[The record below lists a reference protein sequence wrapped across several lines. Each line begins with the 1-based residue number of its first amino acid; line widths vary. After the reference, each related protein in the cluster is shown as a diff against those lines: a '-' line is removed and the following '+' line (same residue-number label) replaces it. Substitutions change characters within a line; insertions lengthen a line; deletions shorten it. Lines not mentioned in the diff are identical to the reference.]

1 VSFPLGEV
9 ASLGAAACW
18 AVGLTLYRRDVKGI
32 GARQVNLYKG
42 IQGTALFLVSL
53 VIVGATPMAAEA
65 QLYLAASGVVGLAL
79 GDSLLFAA
87 LARLG
92 PHRAALFGLLG
103 PLLTAAGGWLL
114 LDEGLRLVQIVGVV
128 LAMAGVTL
136 VIRARPEAA
145 RAVTARG
152 VAYGVGFA
160 VCQAAGA
167 LLAKR
172 GLSGVD
178 ALPAT
183 TIRLAAATA
192 VLAMFAFARGELG
205 SDLRRLF
212 RPGPLSRMV
221 PAVFFGTFLGLWLM
235 QVGIKYTQTAV
246 ANALHSTTPLFTLPI
261 ALFLLRERLGVFGVV
276 GSLVGVG
283 GVALLLLG

>member
-18 AVGLTLYRRDVKGI
+18 AVGLTLYRKDVKGI
-32 GARQVNLYKG
+32 GARPVNLYKG
-42 IQGTALFLVSL
+42 LQGTALFLLSL
-53 VIVGATPMAAEA
+53 AIFGAAPVAAEA

-79 GDSLLFAA
+79 GDSLLFAS

-103 PLLTAAGGWLL
+103 PLLTAAGGWIL
-114 LDEGLRLVQIVGVV
+114 LDEGLRPVQIGGVG

-136 VIRARPEAA
+136 VVWARPATSV
-145 RAVTARG
+145 AVTARG
-152 VAYGVGFA
+152 VGYGVGFA
-160 VCQAAGA
+160 VCQAAGV

-172 GLSGVD
+172 GLYGAD

-192 VLAMFAFARGELG
+192 ALGVFAFVRGELG

-212 RPGPLSRMV
+212 RRGPLMRMA
-221 PAVFFGTFLGLWLM
+221 PAVFCGTFLGLWLM
-235 QVGIKYTQTAV
+235 QVGIKYAKTAV

-261 ALFLLRERLGVFGVV
+261 ALFLLRERLGVLGVV
-276 GSLVGVG
+276 GSLVGVA

>member
-1 VSFPLGEV
+1 MSFPVGEV

-18 AVGLTLYRRDVKGI
+18 AVGLTLYRTDVKGI
-32 GARQVNLYKG
+32 GPRQVNLYKG
-42 IQGTALFLVSL
+42 LQGTALFLVSL
-53 VIVGATPMAAEA
+53 AILGAAPMAADT

-103 PLLTAAGGWLL
+103 PILTAAGGWVL
-114 LDEGLRLVQIVGVV
+114 LDEDLRVVQIVGVA

-136 VIRARPEAA
+136 VVWARPEDS
-145 RAVTARG
+145 RGVTAFG
-152 VAYGVGFA
+152 VACGVGFA

-172 GLSGVD
+172 GLYGAE

-192 VLAMFAFARGELG
+192 VLGVFAFARGELG

-212 RPGPLSRMV
+212 RPGPLTRMV
-221 PAVFFGTFLGLWLM
+221 PAVFCGTFLGLWLM
-235 QVGIKYTQTAV
+235 QIGIKYAKTAV

-261 ALFLLRERLGVFGVV
+261 ALFLLRERLGPLGVL
-276 GSLVGVG
+276 GSLIGVG